1 VAEQDRRGE
10 WGLWNHGW
18 RAPLTLNSGPIGEA
32 GELNALLVVELPV
45 ASLEASLA
53 FYRQAGFTVERATAT
68 FAAVSWRGTYL
79 FLVESQAFTPAS
91 QPPNVRLVVDDLDT
105 AFRQAEGHG
114 WRVRDA
120 PRDRD
125 YGLRDFTV
133 LDPDGYELRFATPL
147 S

>member
-1 VAEQDRRGE
+1 MS
-10 WGLWNHGW
+10 L
-18 RAPLTLNSGPIGEA
+18 LSGPIGET
-32 GELNALLVVELPV
+32 GELNAPLVVELPV

-53 FYRQAGFTVERATAT
+53 FYSRAGFTVERATAT
-68 FAAVSWRGTYL
+68 FAALTWRGTYF
-79 FLVESQAFTPAS
+79 FLVESRDFAPAP
-91 QPPNVRLVVDDLDT
+91 QPPNIRLVVDDVDI
-105 AFRQAEGHG
+105 AFRHAEGYG
-114 WRVRDA
+114 WPVRDP